1 MQVRSEG
8 GGVHSPGSST
18 GRRLMEMYR
27 LMLDRFGP
35 QGWWPAENPFEMMV
49 GAVLTQNT
57 NWSNVARAV
66 ENLRR
71 EELLDVHR
79 LHDVPPEDLA
89 AAIRPAGYF
98 NIKAGRLKN
107 LIRFIMERY
116 GGEVDL
122 MLQEGPDALRHG
134 LLGIKGIGPE
144 TADSIALYAAQHPF
158 FVVDAY
164 THRILARHR
173 MVEEQASYYE
183 IQELF
188 MDALPVD
195 VPLYQEFHALIVRTG
210 KDCCRKK
217 PRCEICPI
225 QGV

>member
-1 MQVRSEG
+1 M
-8 GGVHSPGSST
+8 PGTPT

-57 NWSNVARAV
+57 NWGNVERAI

-71 EELLDVHR
+71 EELLAVHR
-79 LHDVPPEDLA
+79 IHDVQPEVLA

-98 NIKAGRLKN
+98 NVKAGRLKN
-107 LIRFIMERY
+107 LIRFIVESY
-116 GGEVDL
+116 GGDVDL
-122 MLQEGPDALRHG
+122 LLQEAPDSLRYG

-144 TADSIALYAAQHPF
+144 TADSIALYAARHPF

-164 THRILARHR
+164 THRILARHQ
-173 MVEEQASYYE
+173 MVEEQSSYQE

-188 MDALPVD
+188 TDALPAD
-195 VPLYQEFHALIVRTG
+195 VPLFQEFHALIVRTA
-210 KDCCRKK
+210 KECCRKT
-217 PRCEICPI
+217 PRCDICPI

>member
-1 MQVRSEG
+1 MRG
-8 GGVHSPGSST
+8 GGEYSPGSPT
-18 GRRLMEMYR
+18 GRRLVEMYR

-57 NWSNVARAV
+57 NWANVERAI
-66 ENLRR
+66 ENLRG
-71 EELLDVHR
+71 EELLDVQR
-79 LHDVPPEDLA
+79 LHDIPPEVLA
-89 AAIRPAGYF
+89 DAIRPAGYF
-98 NIKAGRLKN
+98 NVKAGRLKN
-107 LIRFIMERY
+107 LIRFIVERY
-116 GGEVDL
+116 GGDVDL
-122 MLQEGPDALRHG
+122 LLQEGPDALRNG

-144 TADSIALYAAQHPF
+144 TADSIALYAARHPF

-164 THRILARHR
+164 TYRILVRHR
-173 MVEEQASYYE
+173 MMEEHASYHE

-210 KDCCRKK
+210 KECCRKK
-217 PRCEICPI
+217 PLCDICSL